1 MFGQKRLSRE
11 GGVEIVVKE
20 LCTRMARDGYEVTC
34 FNRGGHHV
42 SGAEYDQ
49 AVEYKGVRQKTV
61 PTIDAKGLAAVSS
74 SGFAALCSAFGR
86 YDVVHIHAEGP
97 AFFAWLPKLLGKR
110 VVVTIHGIDWQR
122 EKWQSGLLPPYPSK
136 TRPVKF
142 QSQNRREKAAR
153 TTNNLLHSGLVSAHP
168 HKIHP
173 DITPQSRKIM
183 D

>member
-1 MFGQKRLSRE
+1 MDKKLAVAMFGQKRLSRE

-110 VVVTIHGIDWQR
+110 VVVTIHGECEIIRSCHNRDKGTAENER
-122 EKWQSGLLPPYPSK
+122 LRNPKFIFSYPK
-136 TRPVKF
+136 NERLIF
-142 QSQNRREKAAR
+142 LGGRNAAQEEISTMR
-153 TTNNLLHSGLVSAHP
+153 VG
-168 HKIHP
+168 
-173 DITPQSRKIM
+173 
-183 D
+183 